1 LTSISCIF
9 GSYSSDRTVVKL
21 AMQSLSEALITSKQA
36 KDMLSK
42 IEDESAKAEFIG
54 NIIV

>member
-1 LTSISCIF
+1 
-9 GSYSSDRTVVKL
+9 VKL